1 MSDEAIFSAA
11 SGIAFIG
18 WLVLLIF
25 PFRPFTSRLVIGTV
39 ITLLCATYAVLLFQ
53 TLQPTDFQKFSTL
66 AGVTSLLGTP
76 GAMLVGWIH
85 YLAFDLLAGLFIAHN
100 AAKHGVS
107 HIVIIPCLLLTFM
120 MGPVGL
126 LLFLIIRWAVSRQ
139 YFAENF

>member
-1 MSDEAIFSAA
+1 MSDESIFSAA
-11 SGIAFIG
+11 NALALIG

-39 ITLLCATYAVLLFQ
+39 ITLLCGTYAVLLFQ

-100 AAKHGVS
+100 AAKHGIS
-107 HIVIIPCLLLTFM
+107 HIVIIPCLLCTFM